1 MNKILGFNDKTD
13 LTLSK
18 DSTNVVVFKRDKRL
32 AWILSIF
39 PIFFWYHFYYT
50 GNGLNWTKEG
60 DVVFFLG
67 CTAVILIILII
78 IAMRHQLIFNIP
90 KKTYYENVGF
100 FPFAMKKRSGSL
112 GNISIE
118 LVKEKRGMG
127 LIVPWWQYP
136 VYVVNIVF
144 PSQRR
149 VGLRLFHDL
158 AKAEEYLNYLSKKL
172 QIKGKKDLDLVP
184 EKG

>member
-32 AWILSIF
+32 AWILSII
-39 PIFFWYHFYYT
+39 PIFLFWHFYNE
-50 GNGLNWTKEG
+50 GINWTQEG
-60 DVVFFLG
+60 DVVGFLG

-90 KKTYYENVGF
+90 KKTYYEDVGF

-127 LIVPWWQYP
+127 LFMFWWQYP